1 MNRLNWVTVIS
12 MTFMLAGCSNS
23 HENLITPKYIQ
34 NGAEKTPLTLK
45 ITRQYHF
52 DLNQTRLDAT
62 SEADL
67 SGYAEYLKQNPN
79 TLVRIEGHADIN
91 EPAHRL
97 IMLSTGRANAIAQ
110 LLLTQGVSR
119 AQIDI
124 KIYGSH
130 QQLSSAPHSQQN
142 NLNRRAVLSFEMS
155 PDTQVS

>member
-12 MTFMLAGCSNS
+12 MTFMLVGCSKT
-23 HENLITPKYIQ
+23 HENLTSPQFIQ
-34 NGAEKTPLTLK
+34 NSPEKTPLTLK
-45 ITRQYHF
+45 INRQYHF
-52 DLNQTRLDAT
+52 DLNQTRLDAA

-97 IMLSTGRANAIAQ
+97 TMLSTGRANAIAQ
-110 LLLTQGVSR
+110 ILLTQGVSR

-124 KIYGSH
+124 KVYGSH
-130 QQLSSAPHSQQN
+130 QQLSSSPNSQHN
-142 NLNRRAVLSFEMS
+142 NLNRRAVLSFEMN
-155 PDTQVS
+155 PDTQLS